1 MKKSVLFVCIE
12 NSCRSQ
18 MAEGFA
24 KHLGKDI
31 LDAWSAGSNPSG
43 QVNPNAALFM
53 KEKKID
59 LAIKEYSQA
68 ILYDPNSLFLHQI
81 LANIFHQQGAL
92 EKSVTHCRKI
102 LALDPNNISA
112 VHSVYYTH
120 TSCRESRRGLNDRL
134 LSSESEYYCNSK
146 YY

>member
-59 LAIKEYSQA
+59 LETHKSKGLHDVPQHTWDFVITMGCGDTCPFVDTRNREDWALPDPKNLPPSEFRKVRDEIETRIKN
-68 ILYDPNSLFLHQI
+68 LLQI
-81 LANIFHQQGAL
+81 IN
-92 EKSVTHCRKI
+92 R
-102 LALDPNNISA
+102 
-112 VHSVYYTH
+112 
-120 TSCRESRRGLNDRL
+120 
-134 LSSESEYYCNSK
+134 
-146 YY
+146 